1 MSENHVLLVIG
12 TDGNITKTIQREEFS
27 VEQLQRALGT
37 GYFERL
43 NGLTSFGNAGKVYM
57 AWLRLRRQEPN
68 DQGPPAEHCRLYDM
82 AEPERGLRKAGDRT
96 GGIHRADR

>member
-43 NGLTSFGNAGKVYM
+43 NGFTSFGNAGKVYM
-57 AWLRLRRQEPN
+57 RGCAFAGKQDRMTKGLQPNTAASTIWLNQNGGCAKPVV
-68 DQGPPAEHCRLYDM
+68 GPVAF
-82 AEPERGLRKAGDRT
+82 
-96 GGIHRADR
+96 I